1 MTHCLFLRPDLSGDF
16 GLEVHSRSAILLL
29 KEFRSPLPF
38 ASGVMGQYVPVK
50 SFVHSLDPRAKLLL
64 LVAVMAAVFPSGDIL
79 SLACCAA
86 AFFGTVKISELSP
99 KMVLKSCRP
108 VFLLTVFTF
117 VFNFAG
123 GLWDAGSWKIL
134 DWLPSLYTG
143 GVAASRLLLLVL
155 FAVLLPLTTA
165 PLELA
170 DGMESLLSPL
180 ERFGFPAHEFAMM
193 MSVALRFIPLL
204 MDEADRIVKAQLS
217 RGARLDQGNAVQ
229 RMVAF
234 FPVIIPLFVIIFKR
248 ADELALAME
257 ARGYRGGEGRTRRR
271 PLAWKK
277 RDTGATIF
285 VVSVIVVF
293 TVIRIFVIERFF

>member
-1 MTHCLFLRPDLSGDF
+1 M
-16 GLEVHSRSAILLL
+16 A
-29 KEFRSPLPF
+29 
-38 ASGVMGQYVPVK
+38 MGQYVPVN

-64 LVAVMAAVFPSGDIL
+64 LMAIMIAVFPSGDAL

-86 AFFGTVKISELSP
+86 AFFGMVKISRLSVGV
-99 KMVLKSCRP
+99 VLRSCRP
-108 VFLLTVFTF
+108 VFLLTAFTF
-117 VFNFAG
+117 VFNVAA
-123 GLWDAGSWKIL
+123 GLWDSREVL
-134 DWLPSLYTG
+134 DGLLALYAG
-143 GVAASRLLLLVL
+143 GVAALRLLLLVL

-180 ERFGFPAHEFAMM
+180 KRVGFPVHEFAMM

-204 MDEADRIVKAQLS
+204 MEETDRIVKAQLS
-217 RGARLDQGNAVQ
+217 RGARLDQGNAVR
-229 RMVAF
+229 RMIAF

-271 PLAWKK
+271 PLVWKK

-285 VVSVIVVF
+285 VMSSVAVF
-293 TVIRIFVIERFF
+293 SFVRIFAIERFF